1 MQFIISDSDSAQ
13 EFEIFELYHANRWS
27 AAKKKPQL
35 LLEALNHSHSLVTAG
50 MNG

>member
-1 MQFIISDSDSAQ
+1 MQFFISDSDSAQ

-27 AAKKKPQL
+27 AVKKTQL
-35 LLEALNHSHSLVTAG
+35 LLEALNYSHSLVTAH